1 MEFYNF
7 LILTK
12 HNKGATYHSQICMF
26 FLFLFFYHEDNCSIE
41 SKILYQRILLLNRIV
56 MQIGT
61 LVNAIATGLTQT
73 I

>member
-1 MEFYNF
+1 MEFYI
-7 LILTK
+7 LIILTK

-26 FLFLFFYHEDNCSIE
+26 FFFYHEDNCSIE
-41 SKILYQRILLLNRIV
+41 SKILYERILLLNRIV

>member
-1 MEFYNF
+1 MEFYI
-7 LILTK
+7 LIILTK

-26 FLFLFFYHEDNCSIE
+26 FFYHEDNCSIE
-41 SKILYQRILLLNRIV
+41 SKILYERILLLNRIV

-61 LVNAIATGLTQT
+61 IVNAIATGLTQT